1 MQITI
6 DMPDSF
12 IKEISGFTTPEREV
26 KFMLASKLV
35 ESGRISTGKAAEWLG
50 ISKPRFLQEM
60 GRYSVSIFPVD
71 DHSLSQDVI
80 NAQNGI

>member
-12 IKEISGFTTPEREV
+12 IKEISGFTTLEREV

-35 ESGRISTGKAAEWLG
+35 
-50 ISKPRFLQEM
+50 
-60 GRYSVSIFPVD
+60 
-71 DHSLSQDVI
+71 
-80 NAQNGI
+80 